1 MSLDE
6 HLAEWVALQPPII
19 QGAPSP
25 EQQAQLGKLAAK
37 KKAWLKQLSEK
48 VGKSEKAIVKDL
60 GKLAKKAGPAK
71 AKAPKAP
78 KAPKT
83 GKEAGAVVAKE
94 DEGVVLKSELPEPKD
109 NVGYHAKGG
118 RTLEEDPGYWVNT
131 PKALAAH
138 LKATGGKWMTRFP
151 PEPNGYL
158 HIGHAKAMRFNFGQ
172 AKVHGGGCYMRF
184 DDTNPEGKRF
194 TNLVARHRYCTAP
207 MGHRTVSICSGEEG
221 VHRFDHGQRQVAR
234 PRVVLRHLLLRLLSA
249 AFRLRS
255 RADQARQ
262 GLCLPPDA
270 GTAHLARLRSSIAT
284 LQTC

>member
-158 HIGHAKAMRFNFGQ
+158 HIGHAKVRLAFSSASRLAFSSASAAVRT
-172 AKVHGGGCYMRF
+172 AKGGPRRAERHGEPCASMG
-184 DDTNPEGKRF
+184 
-194 TNLVARHRYCTAP
+194 TA
-207 MGHRTVSICSGEEG
+207 
-221 VHRFDHGQRQVAR
+221 
-234 PRVVLRHLLLRLLSA
+234 LSA
-249 AFRLRS
+249 RLPRRGFPRRSNDEDIQLSTDPANFR
-255 RADQARQ
+255 QN
-262 GLCLPPDA
+262 C
-270 GTAHLARLRSSIAT
+270 
-284 LQTC
+284 